1 MSASDEDENILRLWD
16 FWSGQ
21 MIGTFQGHTARVM
34 AVEIMPNG
42 HRAVSASLDGTLR
55 LWDLESGQMI
65 RTFQGHSAEVWAMA
79 ITPDGHRTVSASRD
93 KTVRL
98 WDMEND
104 QEIAIFT
111 GEGPMETCAVSS
123 DGQTIVVIETSGQA
137 HFLRPVESDKTK
149 PAIDDTKIQI
159 LQQKEQATSGERH
172 PKWLLSHANPPTLV
186 SSDR

>member
-93 KTVRL
+93 KTVRCGTWKTTKRSPFSPEKAPWRL
-98 WDMEND
+98 
-104 QEIAIFT
+104 AL
-111 GEGPMETCAVSS
+111 
-123 DGQTIVVIETSGQA
+123 
-137 HFLRPVESDKTK
+137 FLQMGRRSW
-149 PAIDDTKIQI
+149 
-159 LQQKEQATSGERH
+159 S
-172 PKWLLSHANPPTLV
+172 
-186 SSDR
+186 